1 MLKIVF
7 NRGDLLEYSPR
18 LSTNLKKKLSHQY
31 PEFARCK
38 NNVRAIFVRMVD
50 SEYCEV
56 IPCTVKTKSSAAQC
70 FDTEL
75 QGQNQILLACSRR
88 LYKIKV
94 KYFVHSLLYPLVDAE
109 GSVDFL
115 LAKRSHEKQQRR
127 LERIMNEERESEF
140 HRKYRN
146 AVISNDRKEMKRI
159 ADILG
164 YEPTERG
171 LSSSSIKTAYSVK
184 NPKPY
189 QGGRF
194 SPK

>member
-1 MLKIVF
+1 MHETMF

-18 LSTNLKKKLSHQY
+18 LSTNLKTKLSRQF

-38 NNVRAIFVRMVD
+38 NNVRAIYVRSVD
-50 SEYCEV
+50 AEYCEV
-56 IPCTVKTKSSAAQC
+56 IPCTIQTKSNAAQC

-75 QGQNQILLACSRR
+75 HGQRHTLLACSRR
-88 LYKIKV
+88 LYKVKA
-94 KYFVHSLLYPLVDAE
+94 KYFVHSMVYPLIDPE

-115 LAKRSHEKQQRR
+115 LEKRKQEKQQRR
-127 LERIMNEERESEF
+127 LDRLMNEGRESEL
-140 HRKYRN
+140 HRQYRN
-146 AVISNDRKEMKRI
+146 AVMSNDRKEMKRI
-159 ADILG
+159 ADLLG

-171 LSSSSIKTAYSVK
+171 LSSSTKRTEYSVK